1 MVRPILFNGE
11 MVRAIMEGRKTVTRR
26 KIDIDISNQF
36 DVEVD
41 GSVICYIDPETGDR
55 YKPDELCRYH
65 PGDVMYVRETWG
77 IANLDYD
84 DKKAYIVY
92 KTGDEKKNGNCVVLP
107 NEKFEKLYESMAG
120 NNPDWH
126 PSIHMPK
133 EAARIWLKVT
143 DVRAERLQDI
153 SVPSMIKE
161 GVRAFGCE
169 PCLELNERCK
179 PQTSEDGFCGAEDQ
193 VEDIF
198 SDLWDSTTKKSDLA
212 RYGWDAN
219 PWVWVIEFER
229 CEKPEPCI
237 LRGVEPAEEKRPCIG
252 YGDAWADEPCE
263 MCKGCSQCTG
273 NDKGAEG

>member
-11 MVRAIMEGRKTVTRR
+11 MVRAILEGRKTVTRR
-26 KIDIDISNQF
+26 VIKGADESMYAGMCGLGPGLFDRNTGLRVKEPYYRLGDI
-36 DVEVD
+36 
-41 GSVICYIDPETGDR
+41 
-55 YKPDELCRYH
+55 L
-65 PGDVMYVRETWG
+65 YVRETWNG
-77 IANLDYD
+77 DWCD
-84 DKKAYIVY
+84 HYIY
-92 KTGDEKKNGNCVVLP
+92 RADGGNAKT
-107 NEKFEKLYESMAG
+107 AG
-120 NNPDWH
+120 YSQEPKWR

-133 EAARIWLKVT
+133 KAARIWLKVT
-143 DVRAERLQDI
+143 DVRVERLQDI
-153 SVPSMIKE
+153 SVPDMIKE

-193 VEDIF
+193 AEDMF
-198 SDLWDSTTKKSDLA
+198 SDLWDSTTKKFDLA
-212 RYGWDAN
+212 KYGWKAN

-273 NDKGAEG
+273 NDEEAEGC

>member
-1 MVRPILFNGE
+1 MVRPILFNSD
-11 MVRAIMEGRKTVTRR
+11 MVQAILEGRKTVTRR
-26 KIDIDISNQF
+26 KIDTDISNQF

-41 GSVICYIDPETGDR
+41 GRVICYIDPETGDR
-55 YKPDELCRYH
+55 YKPEELCRYH
-65 PGDVMYVRETWG
+65 PGDILYVRETWG

-84 DKKAYIVY
+84 DKEVFIIYR
-92 KTGDEKKNGNCVVLP
+92 TGNEQENGICVTLP
-107 NEKFEKLYESMAG
+107 NEKFEKIYESMAG
-120 NNPDWH
+120 NSPDWH

-143 DVRAERLQDI
+143 DVRAERLHNLTNRDAK
-153 SVPSMIKE
+153 KE
-161 GVRAFGCE
+161 GVTVETDNSGIAHRAAFM
-169 PCLELNERCK
+169 R
-179 PQTSEDGFCGAEDQ
+179 
-193 VEDIF
+193 
-198 SDLWDSTTKKSDLA
+198 LWDSTIKKSDIGT
-212 RYGWDAN
+212 YGWNAN

-273 NDKGAEG
+273 NDEEAEG

>member
-11 MVRAIMEGRKTVTRR
+11 MVRAILEGRKTVTRR
-26 KIDIDISNQF
+26 VIKGADESMYAGMCGLGPGLFDRNTGLRVKEPYYRLGDI
-36 DVEVD
+36 
-41 GSVICYIDPETGDR
+41 
-55 YKPDELCRYH
+55 L
-65 PGDVMYVRETWG
+65 YVRETWNG
-77 IANLDYD
+77 DWCD
-84 DKKAYIVY
+84 HYIY
-92 KTGDEKKNGNCVVLP
+92 RADGGNAKT
-107 NEKFEKLYESMAG
+107 AG
-120 NNPDWH
+120 YSQEPKWR

-133 EAARIWLKVT
+133 KAARIWLKVT
-143 DVRAERLQDI
+143 DVRVERLQDI
-153 SVPSMIKE
+153 SVPDMIKE

-193 VEDIF
+193 AEDMF
-198 SDLWDSTTKKSDLA
+198 SDLWDSTTKKFDLA
-212 RYGWDAN
+212 KYGWDAN

-229 CEKPEPCI
+229 CEKPESCI

-273 NDKGAEG
+273 NDEEAEGC

>member
-1 MVRPILFNGE
+1 MIRPILFNGE
-11 MVRAIMEGRKTVTRR
+11 MVRAILEGRKTVTRR
-26 KIDIDISNQF
+26 IIKQDKINAVMNSPVRKENPKIPDFNFINCLVDAPYQRGDI
-36 DVEVD
+36 
-41 GSVICYIDPETGDR
+41 
-55 YKPDELCRYH
+55 L
-65 PGDVMYVRETWG
+65 YVRETWNG
-77 IANLDYD
+77 DWCD
-84 DKKAYIVY
+84 HYIY
-92 KTGDEKKNGNCVVLP
+92 RADGGNAKT
-107 NEKFEKLYESMAG
+107 AG
-120 NNPDWH
+120 YSQEPKWR

-133 EAARIWLKVT
+133 KAARIWLKVT
-143 DVRAERLQDI
+143 DVRVERLQDI
-153 SVPSMIKE
+153 SVPDMIKE

-193 VEDIF
+193 AEDMF
-198 SDLWDSTTKKSDLA
+198 SDLWDSTTKKFDLA
-212 RYGWDAN
+212 KYGWDAN

-273 NDKGAEG
+273 NDEEAEGC

>member
-11 MVRAIMEGRKTVTRR
+11 MVRAILEGRKTVTRR
-26 KIDIDISNQF
+26 IIKQDKINAVINSPARKENPKIPDSNFVNCLVDAPYQRGDI
-36 DVEVD
+36 
-41 GSVICYIDPETGDR
+41 
-55 YKPDELCRYH
+55 L
-65 PGDVMYVRETWG
+65 YVRETWG

-92 KTGDEKKNGNCVVLP
+92 KTGDEKINGNCVSLP

-120 NNPDWH
+120 NSPDWR

-143 DVRAERLQDI
+143 DVKAERLHNIDAEAAW
-153 SVPSMIKE
+153 KE
-161 GVRAFGCE
+161 GA
-169 PCLELNERCK
+169 RCTCMYPVPDCAGNK
-179 PQTSEDGFCGAEDQ
+179 AEF
-193 VEDIF
+193 IRI
-198 SDLWDSTTKKSDLA
+198 WDSTISKKDMS
-212 RYGWDAN
+212 RYGWKAN

-273 NDKGAEG
+273 NDEEAEGC